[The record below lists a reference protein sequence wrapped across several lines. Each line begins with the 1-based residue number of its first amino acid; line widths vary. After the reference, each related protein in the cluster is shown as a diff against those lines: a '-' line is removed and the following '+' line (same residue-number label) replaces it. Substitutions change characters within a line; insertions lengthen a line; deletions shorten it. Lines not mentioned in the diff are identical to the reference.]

1 MKFFQQLLVAPAAL
15 GLLAPLSVSASEI
28 NLDAIS
34 EYSEDNLEIDGN
46 LFKQSAPNETL
57 LSGGEGLVDSGD
69 FTGGFSE
76 TTTASF
82 GVDFLVGA
90 VDGASNEATTFDY
103 QMGIGLETSFT
114 GEDSLSATIDIGNAS
129 SAIGG
134 GDGLN
139 FDSTSDALVLDG
151 LTYTF
156 PLGGTTVMVGDNTD
170 ISAVYTGACAYSSF
184 TDYMGNCGTGNS
196 VGVGGNGVTA
206 AASYAF
212 DSGFSLAGGVSA
224 TQITDATPG
233 VVTGLFTE
241 EGTDTYGIEAAYTA
255 DSYGVAVAY
264 SDNES
269 STFWGVNG
277 MYAFDFATLSA
288 GVESED
294 PGSGSTKT
302 GFFVG
307 LSFPE
312 VGAGTFDIGMGTSA
326 NYASSDT
333 EYYTYEASYAYPIN
347 DGMTITPGVYIKEG
361 TTEIL
366 IKNISDEK
374 LLVRVIDNGKGIS
387 ENHLPRVFERFY
399 RVDENRSRAEGGS
412 GLGLAIVKHIIEA
425 HNEQIYVESTEGIG
439 SEFSFTLNRSL

>member
-1 MKFFQQLLVAPAAL
+1 MKLFQQLLVAPAAL

-34 EYSEDNLEIDGN
+34 NYSEDNLEINSDSFN
-46 LFKQSAPNETL
+46 QKSSNNTL

-90 VDGASNEATTFDY
+90 VDGASSEATAFSY

-114 GEDSLSATIDIGNAS
+114 GEDALSATIDIGNGAGAAAS
-129 SAIGG
+129 S
-134 GDGLN
+134 DGLN
-139 FDSTSDALVLDG
+139 FDSTSDVLTLDG

-156 PLGGTTVMVGDNTD
+156 PVGGATVMVGDNTD
-170 ISAVYTGACAYSSF
+170 ISAVYTGACAYNAF

-196 VGVGGNGVTA
+196 VGVGGNGATA
-206 AASYAF
+206 AMSYAF
-212 DSGFSLAGGVSA
+212 DSGFSLAGGVSS
-224 TQITDATPG
+224 TP
-233 VVTGLFTE
+233 TSILTE

-255 DSYGVAVAY
+255 DSYGLAVAY

-277 MYAFDFATLSA
+277 TYAFDFATISA
-288 GVESED
+288 GLESED
-294 PGSGSTKT
+294 PGSATKT

-312 VGAGTFDIGMGTSA
+312 VGAGSFDIGMGTSA

-333 EYYTYEASYAYPIN
+333 EYYTYEASYSYPIN
-347 DGMTITPGVYIKEG
+347 DGMAITPGVYIKEG
-361 TTEIL
+361 TT
-366 IKNISDEK
+366 DTT
-374 LLVRVIDNGKGIS
+374 G
-387 ENHLPRVFERFY
+387 F
-399 RVDENRSRAEGGS
+399 A
-412 GLGLAIVKHIIEA
+412 VKT
-425 HNEQIYVESTEGIG
+425 S
-439 SEFSFTLNRSL
+439 FSF